1 METLTAKVGNVLIGS
16 GNRIVLQ
23 TMCNT
28 HTSDVDGTVAQC
40 VRMHEAGAGLIRIT
54 CPGMGDVKYMKEI
67 REKLRAMG
75 IDTPL
80 VADIHFSSISFHFER
95 PSISNCSTLPMFFFF
110 LKPSSL

>member
-16 GNRIVLQ
+16 GNRIVPQ

-28 HTSDVDGTVAQC
+28 HTSDVEGTVAQC
-40 VRMHEAGAGLIRIT
+40 ERMHEAGAGLIRIT

-80 VADIHFSSISFHFER
+80 VRNRDRWGPLGRISPYQSGQFQQR
-95 PSISNCSTLPMFFFF
+95 P
-110 LKPSSL
+110 